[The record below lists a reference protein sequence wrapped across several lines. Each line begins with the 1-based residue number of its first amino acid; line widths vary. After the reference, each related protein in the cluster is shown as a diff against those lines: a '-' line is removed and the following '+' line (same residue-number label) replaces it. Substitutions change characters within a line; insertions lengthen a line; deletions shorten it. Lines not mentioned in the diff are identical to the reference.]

1 MPIAAATQAVLP
13 SSHPIRDGSSPSTID
28 DVRYA
33 LHRAAK
39 YLRAG
44 GDRESVEP
52 FIDEWLD
59 YQAELELREEI
70 RAL

>member
-1 MPIAAATQAVLP
+1 MALATAQAPVLP
-13 SSHPIRDGSSPSTID
+13 TGHPVRQGQRATTLA
-28 DVRYA
+28 DVPFA

-44 GDRESVEP
+44 GSREAVEP

-59 YQAELELREEI
+59 YQAELELRQ
-70 RAL
+70 RVGL